1 MALISRPDPMPVEV
15 ISALALVG
23 AVLAAVDAL
32 LGAIVELIG
41 VSDPALWLLNLSAI
55 QPKT

>member
-1 MALISRPDPMPVEV
+1 MSRPEPIPVEV
-15 ISALALVG
+15 IRALALGGDVP
-23 AVLAAVDAL
+23 AAVDAL

-41 VSDPALWLLNLSAI
+41 SQGPRWLLNLSAI